1 MNQVFNSLQV
11 DYWRVK
17 IHQRGLPL
25 VLEMGRGRVEEVEG
39 GDAADRGGVV
49 LEAAIR
55 WAAKVKRSDVM
66 YSLFC

>member
-1 MNQVFNSLQV
+1 M
-11 DYWRVK
+11 K

-55 WAAKVKRSDVM
+55 WAAKVKRSDVI

>member
-1 MNQVFNSLQV
+1 
-11 DYWRVK
+11 
-17 IHQRGLPL
+17 
-25 VLEMGRGRVEEVEG
+25 MGRGRVEEVEG